1 MSIQFHSIRWKNFL
15 STGDNL
21 TEVSLDS
28 HRSTLIVGENGA
40 GKSTLLDAL
49 FFSLFGKPHRS
60 IKKGQLVNSVNQKG
74 CFVEVEFTVSGRDFR
89 VVRGIKPSKFEIYQ
103 NGQLV
108 DQSASARDYQA
119 YLENNVLKMSD
130 KSFRQIVVLGSSS
143 FTPFMQ
149 LPAQSRREVIEDL
162 LDIDVFSKMR
172 EILKDQLS
180 ALKDDI
186 READHA
192 IDINREK
199 IEMQEKYVSDV
210 QSMNESNIRGKEQ
223 QIKEWTDEIES
234 LSQKNEELS
243 EYIEENS
250 VDDQIKE
257 LSNKR
262 DKINT
267 YRAQFDQ
274 KIKTLV
280 QDAKF
285 YEENEVCPT
294 CTQSIDPAVREDK
307 LEESKK
313 KAQELK
319 EGIDGA
325 TQKSEELDSDIKRLR
340 EVSSK
345 TSEYRSTIHAN
356 NQTISRLQKQ
366 IRSAEKEI
374 SDLSGKESDIAAAQE
389 TLDTLKRERETLAG
403 KRYTLLDDQAYKR
416 ACGEMLKDTGI
427 KTKVVREYLP
437 LMNQMINQY
446 LGTLDF
452 FVSFDLNESFEET
465 IKSRYRDQFSYAS
478 FSEGEKARINL
489 ALMFTWRQIARAK
502 NTMSTNLL
510 VLDETF
516 DSSLD
521 YDGTDNLLK
530 ILNTLEEGTNT
541 FVISHKGD
549 EVLDNKFDRKMVCVK
564 EGNFSEMTAEG

>member
-389 TLDTLKRERETLAG
+389 TLDTLKQERETLAG

-437 LMNQMINQY
+437 LMNQLINQY